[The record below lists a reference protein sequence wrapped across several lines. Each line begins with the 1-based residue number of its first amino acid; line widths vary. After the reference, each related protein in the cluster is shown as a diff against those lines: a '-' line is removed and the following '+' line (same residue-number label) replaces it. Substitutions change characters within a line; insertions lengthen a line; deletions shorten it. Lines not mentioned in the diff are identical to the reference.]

1 MYKDLLKVNTKELY
15 PNYRQPKEGKYMI
28 IDVFV
33 CLNVNRD
40 MAFSRGHS
48 QRFLKIIIMYL
59 LWCRI
64 TCYWENRSLLYLEG
78 RYSYQKL

>member
-40 MAFSRGHS
+40 MAFSRVS
-48 QRFLKIIIMYL
+48 FTKI
-59 LWCRI
+59 
-64 TCYWENRSLLYLEG
+64 S
-78 RYSYQKL
+78 

>member
-1 MYKDLLKVNTKELY
+1 MTDKELITLMYKDLLKINTKELY

-40 MAFSRGHS
+40 MVFSPVS
-48 QRFLKIIIMYL
+48 LTKI
-59 LWCRI
+59 
-64 TCYWENRSLLYLEG
+64 S
-78 RYSYQKL
+78 